1 MIGARKRMEV
11 IDALDN
17 LLHKRF
23 NKESLEKKLSE
34 IFEEDIHIALGCED
48 VDYLTDWD
56 YMFTSEREDIGGD
69 FDIYVLFHKDMRRG
83 FDNAQFIVTEVA
95 CDFFDN

>member
-11 IDALDN
+11 VDALDN

-34 IFEEDIHIALGCED
+34 IFEEEIHIALRCED

-69 FDIYVLFHKDMRRG
+69 FDIYVLFHKDMRKG
-83 FDNAQFIVTEVA
+83 FDDAQFMVTEVA
-95 CDFFDN
+95 YDFFED

>member
-11 IDALDN
+11 VDALDN

-23 NKESLEKKLSE
+23 NKQSLEKKLSE

-48 VDYLTDWD
+48 VDYLTDCD
-56 YMFTSEREDIGGD
+56 YMFTSEQEHIGGD
-69 FDIYVLFHKDMRRG
+69 FDIYVLFHKNKRDGYDGATFM
-83 FDNAQFIVTEVA
+83 VTEVA
-95 CDFFDN
+95 CAFFEN

>member
-11 IDALDN
+11 VDALDN

-34 IFEEDIHIALGCED
+34 IFEEEIHIALGCED

-69 FDIYVLFHKDMRRG
+69 FDIYVLFHKDMRKG
-83 FDNAQFIVTEVA
+83 CDDAQFMVTEVA
-95 CDFFDN
+95 YDFFEN

>member
-11 IDALDN
+11 VAALDN
-17 LLHKRF
+17 LLHKMF

-69 FDIYVLFHKDMRRG
+69 FDIYVLFHRDMRNG
-83 FDNAQFIVTEVA
+83 FDGTQFMVTEVA
-95 CDFFDN
+95 YDFFED

>member
-1 MIGARKRMEV
+1 MIGATRRMEV
-11 IDALDN
+11 VDALDN

-34 IFEEDIHIALGCED
+34 IFEEDIHISLGCED

-69 FDIYVLFHKDMRRG
+69 FDIYVLFHKDMRKG
-83 FDNAQFIVTEVA
+83 WNDAQFMVTEVA
-95 CDFFDN
+95 YDFFKD